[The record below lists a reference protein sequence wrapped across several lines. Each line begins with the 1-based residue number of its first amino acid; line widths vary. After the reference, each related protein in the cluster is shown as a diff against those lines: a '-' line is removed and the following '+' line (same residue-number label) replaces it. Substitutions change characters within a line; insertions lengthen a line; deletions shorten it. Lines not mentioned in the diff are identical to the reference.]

1 MKIYTETSLANFEFW
16 SGAVDTANKIDEL
29 DKWDE
34 LEAIFEEIYPDGIDE
49 TELNDL
55 FWFEPETVFEWLGIE
70 EEEEE
75 EEEE

>member
-1 MKIYTETSLANFEFW
+1 MKIYMEMSLANFDFW

-75 EEEE
+75 EEE